1 MSHNDSLIMNEMNP
15 SLLDYEMLEFRT
27 SKRDLN
33 RNAVKFHLTELTR
46 ATIRYEVVYKNLV
59 RDIRKYFSNDLNAM
73 NIQQNRHCRPTEFS
87 QFLKLYT
94 KYTLGDYAQKLG
106 MDINVIVFN
115 LGSII
120 NPKTMLKLS
129 NNNSQAKLEIFQ
141 IFNYLYK
148 FSLERLNQFL
158 NNESLFLLLCEY
170 LRVNK
175 FTRVHQNA
183 NMKKYRR
190 AYYEAC
196 SKMLATSKFSAK
208 FR

>member
-1 MSHNDSLIMNEMNP
+1 MTKSPGSNPNIQAATQSTVQHVDQNSTFASSQAALMPDQGANPMTHNDSLIMNEMNP

-94 KYTLGDYAQKLG
+94 KYTLGDCAQKLG
-106 MDINVIVFN
+106 MDLNVIVFN

-129 NNNSQAKLEIFQ
+129 NNNS
-141 IFNYLYK
+141 
-148 FSLERLNQFL
+148 
-158 NNESLFLLLCEY
+158 
-170 LRVNK
+170 
-175 FTRVHQNA
+175 
-183 NMKKYRR
+183 
-190 AYYEAC
+190 
-196 SKMLATSKFSAK
+196 
-208 FR
+208 